1 MSYQFLQL
9 EIADKIA
16 VLSLNNPPGNSLK
29 MPLLQELDKML
40 DELNQNADVKVII
53 ITGAGKMFASGAD
66 IDEISK
72 LTSKELAKE
81 MSAFGQKVFLK
92 LENGPKP
99 VIAAINGFC
108 LGGGLELAMSCHMRI
123 ASDRALMGL
132 PEITLGII
140 PGFGGT
146 QRLPRI
152 VGMSKATEMILSG
165 EPIRAEEALAIGLV
179 NKVVSKDTLLDDAK
193 KVAAKMTSK
202 SGNSM
207 RIALGSIGR
216 GSQVDLAKAMDVESS
231 CFGELY
237 GSYDMKEGVS
247 AFLEKRKPDFKDQ

>member
-1 MSYQFLQL
+1 MPYQFLQL

-16 VLSLNNPPGNSLK
+16 LLSLNNPPGNSLK
-29 MPLLQELDKML
+29 MPLLQELDRML
-40 DELNQNADVKVII
+40 DELHQNSEVKVII

-92 LENGPKP
+92 LENGSKP

-108 LGGGLELAMSCHMRI
+108 LGGGLELAMSCHIRI

-132 PEITLGII
+132 PEIALGII

-152 VGMSKATEMILSG
+152 VGMSKATEMILSADQ
-165 EPIRAEEALAIGLV
+165 IRAEEALAIGLV
-179 NKVVSKDTLLDDAK
+179 NKVVSKDTLIEDAK
-193 KVAAKMTSK
+193 KVASKMTSK
-202 SGNSM
+202 SGSSM
-207 RIALGSIGR
+207 ARALKSMAL
-216 GSQVDLAKAMDVESS
+216 GSQVDIVKAMDIESS
-231 CFGELY
+231 CFSELY
-237 GSYDMKEGVS
+237 GTHDMKEGVS
-247 AFLEKRKPDFKDQ
+247 AFLEKRKPDFKDK

>member
-1 MSYQFLQL
+1 MSYEFLQL

-16 VLSLNNPPGNSLK
+16 VVSLNNPPGNSLK

-40 DELNQNADVKVII
+40 DELHANAAVKVII

-72 LTSKELAKE
+72 LTSKDLAKE

-92 LENGPKP
+92 LERGPKP

-132 PEITLGII
+132 PEIALGII

-152 VGMSKATEMILSG
+152 VGMSKATEMILSADQV
-165 EPIRAEEALAIGLV
+165 RAEEALAIRLV
-179 NKVVSKDTLLDDAK
+179 NKVVSKDTLLEDAK
-193 KVAAKMTSK
+193 KVAMKMVSK
-202 SGNSM
+202 SGMAMS
-207 RIALGSIGR
+207 RALKSIGN
-216 GSQVDLAKAMDVESS
+216 GSQVDIVKAMDVEST

-237 GSYDMKEGVS
+237 GTHDMKEGVS
-247 AFLEKRKPDFKDQ
+247 AFLEKRKADFQDK

>member
-9 EIADKIA
+9 EIADKTA

-92 LENGPKP
+92 LESGPKP

-179 NKVVSKDTLLDDAK
+179 NKVVSKDTLLEDAK
-193 KVAAKMTSK
+193 KISAKLTSK

-216 GSQVDLAKAMDVESS
+216 GSQVDIAKAMDVESS
-231 CFGELY
+231 CFISSLRQ
-237 GSYDMKEGVS
+237 SKINDLS
-247 AFLEKRKPDFKDQ
+247 TQ